1 MLALGKKKRLLYQ
14 HIQTGRGTS
23 HGRKPHG
30 RRPDCTSCI
39 VQTLPDREIAMRMLF
54 LFVALGTAAS
64 AAEQGDKQ
72 FDPAAAFGSR
82 PSVSSVRLSPDG
94 ANIAFIAPSRGPGAV
109 LFTMQV
115 DAHQMP
121 RPALKSD
128 GKPYRLQSCE
138 WVSNSRLVCTL
149 FWLARL
155 DRELAP
161 FTRLIAVD
169 NDGGNVKMLSTQ
181 QNYHTRGVQ
190 LGGGEI
196 LDLLPDEDGI
206 VLMARVYIP
215 ERLAGGLGNIGST
228 QRGLGVDRIDTRT
241 LQKTTVEA
249 PGNVARYISDGHGNV
264 RIMGVEVLQN
274 PTKQSSGVTKYY
286 YRIASSADWHV
297 LGDYDWV
304 NEAGFRPVAVDR
316 ELNAAIGY
324 KKKDGREALYR
335 IALDGSMREEL
346 VYERPDVDVGV
357 LLHIGRRHR
366 IVGVT
371 FATDRT
377 QSFYFDPAIEAIHA
391 SLERALPKQPILG
404 ITDSSV
410 DESKLLVFA
419 GNDSDPGTYYLFDRT
434 AKQMRPLLAVREAL
448 DGVKLASVK
457 PVQYP
462 ASDGTM
468 IPAYLT
474 LPPGQESARGLPGIV
489 MPHGGPSSRDY
500 WGFNWMAQFFA
511 SRGFAVL
518 QPNYRGSRGYGD
530 AWFEKNGFR
539 SWPVAIGDV
548 LDGGRWLV
556 AQGIAGAGK
565 VAAVGWSYGGYAALQ
580 SAVVDPSVFK
590 AVVAIAPVTDLKALK
605 EEHANWSDFDVMKET
620 VGEGPHLRD
629 GSPLQNAIRIK
640 VPVLL
645 FHGTLDRN
653 VGYPESVHMAAALI
667 AAHDRCELVTFDDL
681 DHQLEDSDARA
692 QMLRKSDAFLR
703 ETMGL

>member
-1 MLALGKKKRLLYQ
+1 MRILLLLVILG
-14 HIQTGRGTS
+14 
-23 HGRKPHG
+23 
-30 RRPDCTSCI
+30 
-39 VQTLPDREIAMRMLF
+39 
-54 LFVALGTAAS
+54 AAS
-64 AAEQGDKQ
+64 AAAEQADKQ
-72 FDPAAAFGSR
+72 FDPAVAFGSR
-82 PSVSSVRLSPDG
+82 PSAGSISLSPDG
-94 ANIAFIAPSRGPGAV
+94 ASIAFVAPSAGRGAI
-109 LFTMQV
+109 LFTLQL

-121 RPALKSD
+121 RAALKTD
-128 GKPYRLQSCE
+128 GKPFRLQSCE

-149 FWLARL
+149 FWLEML
-155 DRELAP
+155 HHELTP
-161 FTRLIAVD
+161 FSRLIAVD

-206 VLMARVYIP
+206 VLMERVYIP
-215 ERLAGGLGNIGST
+215 ERLAGGIGIIGSS

-241 LQKTTVEA
+241 LQRTTVEA
-249 PGNVARYISDGHGNV
+249 PGNVARYISDGRGNV
-264 RIMGVEVLQN
+264 RIMGVGVLN
-274 PTKQSSGVTKYY
+274 AARQSSGVTRYH
-286 YRIASSADWHV
+286 YRIASSGDWRV

-304 NEAGFRPVAVDR
+304 NRTGFWPVAVDP
-316 ELNAAIGY
+316 ELNAALGY
-324 KKKDGREALYR
+324 KKKDGREALYKV
-335 IALDGSMREEL
+335 ALDGSMREEL
-346 VYERPDVDVGV
+346 VYERPDVDVGE

-391 SLERALPKQPILG
+391 SLERALPNQPIIG
-404 ITDSSV
+404 VAESSV
-410 DESKLLVFA
+410 DESKLIIFA
-419 GNDSDPGTYYLFDRT
+419 GSDNDPGTYYLYDRP
-434 AKQMRPLLAVREAL
+434 AKQMRRLLQVRDAL

-457 PVQYP
+457 SIQYP

-474 LPPGQESARGLPGIV
+474 LPPGSETARGLPGIV

-518 QPNYRGSRGYGD
+518 QPNYRGSSGYGD

-539 SWPVAIGDV
+539 SWPAAVGDV

-556 AQGIAGAGK
+556 AQGIADAGK
-565 VAAVGWSYGGYAALQ
+565 VAIVGWSYGGYAALQ

-590 AVVAIAPVTDLKALK
+590 AVIAIAPVTDLKALK
-605 EEHANWSDFDVMKET
+605 DEHANWGDFDVMKEII
-620 VGEGPHLRD
+620 GEGPHLRD
-629 GSPLQNAIRIK
+629 GSPLQNAARIK

-653 VGYPESVHMAAALI
+653 VAYQESKSMAAALT
-667 AAHDRCELVTFDDL
+667 AAHIRCELVTFDDL
-681 DHQLEDSDARA
+681 DHQLEDSEARA
-692 QMLRKSDAFLR
+692 QMLKKSDAFLR